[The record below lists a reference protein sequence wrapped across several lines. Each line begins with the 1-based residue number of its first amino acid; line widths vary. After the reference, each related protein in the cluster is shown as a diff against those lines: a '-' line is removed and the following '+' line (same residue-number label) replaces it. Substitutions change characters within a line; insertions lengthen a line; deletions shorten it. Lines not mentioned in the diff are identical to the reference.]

1 MYVRSYKALP
11 QGAPQTDTEKPD
23 EAINNE
29 SQAQPPQE
37 KGKKSRYKA
46 RRKMPEFHSPAQP
59 EIQTST
65 ADDRT
70 PEPPNAEKTATQ
82 PIFTQGEMLVL
93 AITALLLLEGKDDIL
108 ILALGYTLCP

>member
-46 RRKMPEFHSPAQP
+46 RRKMPEFHSPAPHQNAQ
-59 EIQTST
+59 ENK
-65 ADDRT
+65 DDRT
-70 PEPPNAEKTATQ
+70 HEAPNAQKNATQ